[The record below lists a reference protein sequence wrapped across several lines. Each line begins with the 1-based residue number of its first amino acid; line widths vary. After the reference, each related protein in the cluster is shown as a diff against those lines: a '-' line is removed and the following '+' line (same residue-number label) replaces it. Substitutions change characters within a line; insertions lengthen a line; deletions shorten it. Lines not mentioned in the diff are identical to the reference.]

1 MKWIAKILVQQ
12 IAVRDLVTGS
22 LSAPGW
28 FLVSFHLFT
37 VSSRRTVLEKMLN
50 TSLVSGSSISGL
62 SLFSLYTSLLSSYS
76 SYILSFFYILRTKN

>member
-37 VSSRRTVLEKMLN
+37 VSSRRTVLEKMLK
-50 TSLVSGSSISGL
+50 
-62 SLFSLYTSLLSSYS
+62 
-76 SYILSFFYILRTKN
+76 R